1 MFEKYQIFRPYEY
14 KYLKYISK
22 SVNFISRISKQKR
35 ETINSIVYSSRL
47 GFYFAC
53 KHCIMWLEN
62 NSYSIELQ
70 LQYFYSSLIYQDVP
84 KQNERFSLTVSVIV
98 NEISKGLGL

>member
-1 MFEKYQIFRPYEY
+1 
-14 KYLKYISK
+14 
-22 SVNFISRISKQKR
+22 
-35 ETINSIVYSSRL
+35 
-47 GFYFAC
+47 
-53 KHCIMWLEN
+53 MWLEN